1 MGSAIYHE
9 LDKILFELG
18 SDIEFSNERELL
30 VENEGRNYILAILD
44 ADKIVFDYDRI
55 DSHILDKVSS
65 LIRIL
70 DSNKVSY
77 TEINK
82 H

>member
-1 MGSAIYHE
+1 MGSAIYDK
-9 LDKILFELG
+9 LDKILFELD

-44 ADKIVFDYDRI
+44 AGKIVFDYDKI
-55 DSHILDKVSS
+55 DSHILDKVSG